1 MLAGV
6 GFSAQGNF
14 EGSYYRR
21 TAESLVPDLAWMFE
35 GIEDQEI
42 LGDFGFSGGGAAGF
56 ELDRADVRLGTP
68 EEVRVVA
75 SSENHTSSFVLVP
88 EEMLTHITNWPGE
101 EEQQKLIRSDI
112 VYFQTPS
119 GGEVFSTGS
128 ITFCGSL
135 PWNDFDNNISRL
147 LENVIRRFLQ

>member
-1 MLAGV
+1 M
-6 GFSAQGNF
+6 
-14 EGSYYRR
+14 
-21 TAESLVPDLAWMFE
+21 
-35 GIEDQEI
+35 
-42 LGDFGFSGGGAAGF
+42 
-56 ELDRADVRLGTP
+56 
-68 EEVRVVA
+68 A

-112 VYFQTPS
+112 VYFRTPS
-119 GGEVFSTGS
+119 RGEIFSTGS

-147 LENVIRRFLQ
+147 LENVIRRFLL

>member
-1 MLAGV
+1 M
-6 GFSAQGNF
+6 FQG
-14 EGSYYRR
+14 
-21 TAESLVPDLAWMFE
+21 L
-35 GIEDQEI
+35 EDEEI

-56 ELDRADVRLGTP
+56 ELDRADIRLGSP
-68 EEVRVVA
+68 ENIQIIGR
-75 SSENHTSSFVLVP
+75 SENHSSSFVLVP

-101 EEQQKLIRSDI
+101 EEQQKLIRADL
-112 VYFQTPS
+112 VYFKIPS

-147 LENVIRRFLQ
+147 LENVMKRFLR